1 MPIAKARLDRMIS
14 MIDSAWA
21 KKRADEDRDTDPK
34 QFLETASKVPIAAP
48 PTMPQEDSAAQHIH
62 GVGKRDLFK

>member
-21 KKRADEDRDTDPK
+21 KQKDKDTDPK
-34 QFLETASKVPIAAP
+34 QFLETPSMRKGPIAEP
-48 PTMPQEDSAAQHIH
+48 PNVPQEDSAPQHIH
-62 GVGKRDLFK
+62 GAGKKDLFK